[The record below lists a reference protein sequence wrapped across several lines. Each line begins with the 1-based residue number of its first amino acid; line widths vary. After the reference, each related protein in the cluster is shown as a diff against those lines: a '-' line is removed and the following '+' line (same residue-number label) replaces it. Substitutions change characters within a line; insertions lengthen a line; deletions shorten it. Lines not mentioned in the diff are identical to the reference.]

1 MAPAVFGLEYAT
13 PPAWVARVEREPLAL
28 LSDHAHCELRAAAS
42 AQALIVRNPGRSG
55 FVASMLELAQEELAH
70 FGRVA
75 AELEARGGRLDHKAP
90 NPYADRLLAASVPDR
105 GDAFLDRLLIA
116 ALIEARSLER
126 FRLLATHLAD
136 PSLAGLYRE
145 LLPSESRHR
154 TLFVDLARE
163 HFGTGRADARH
174 AELRAREAEV
184 MAGLAFAYR
193 VHSGCGEPAPAAV
206 RSGPVQARPCWLPG
220 EGG

>member
-1 MAPAVFGLEYAT
+1 VAAAVFGLEYAT

-42 AQALIVRNPGRSG
+42 AQALIVRNPARSG
-55 FVASMLELAQEELAH
+55 FVAQMLALAQEELEH

-126 FRLLATHLAD
+126 FRLLAEHLAD
-136 PSLAGLYRE
+136 AGLAGLYRE
-145 LLPSESRHR
+145 LLPSEARHR

-163 HFGTGRADARH
+163 AFGNERADARH
-174 AELRAREAEV
+174 AELRAREAGV
-184 MAGLAFAYR
+184 MAALPFAVR
-193 VHSGCGEPAPAAV
+193 IHSGCGREASSPVV
-206 RSGPVQARPCWLPG
+206 R
-220 EGG
+220 